1 MMDGGDGLM
10 KRDHADMRLLIR
22 RAAIDDAPILLSL
35 WLDAAEWLQAKGI
48 DQWHPSR
55 FSLDGAIA
63 AIRDAEVYIAEL
75 GREAVG
81 TYLIMWSDPV
91 IWRELDDG
99 EAGYIHKLAVRRD
112 CKGRGLV
119 LKLLRDAERRI
130 AGRGKRL
137 IRLDCMADNERL
149 NRYYL
154 DAGYAFVRRHVDDG
168 WSANL
173 YEKRAADLF
182 AEGDRFDEE
191 DCD

>member
-1 MMDGGDGLM
+1 VKPEPMDVRML
-10 KRDHADMRLLIR
+10 RVR
-22 RAAIDDAPILLSL
+22 RATPDDARDVLAI
-35 WLDAAEWLQAKGI
+35 WLNAAEWLQARGI
-48 DQWHPSR
+48 DQWNPER
-55 FSLDGAIA
+55 FTPEGAEA
-63 AIRDAEVYIAEL
+63 AVRESEVYLAES
-75 GREAVG
+75 GGEVAG
-81 TYLIMWSDPV
+81 TYLLAWSDPY
-91 IWRELDDG
+91 IWKELDNA
-99 EAGYIHKLAVRRD
+99 ESGYIHRLAVRRD
-112 CKGRGLV
+112 LKGMGLG
-119 LKLLRDAERRI
+119 LRLLRHAERQI

-137 IRLDCMADNERL
+137 IRLDCMADNKRL